1 MNREFSL
8 ERDLSKYTRDNWGA
22 RKWKMNMFG
31 AGVKTPTKP
40 PKKRIPKKPRSS
52 HKMSDKILF
61 QSDSQSP
68 LKKDKKNVHFGYDFD
83 EDDYEDEKAKLI
95 GLDWQATPVF

>member
-1 MNREFSL
+1 
-8 ERDLSKYTRDNWGA
+8 
-22 RKWKMNMFG
+22 MNMFG

-52 HKMSDKILF
+52 HKATVSNNVLF
-61 QSDSQSP
+61 TSESP

-83 EDDYEDEKAKLI
+83 EDAYEDEKAKLI